1 MKLSI
6 VAVGRLRDGPDVT
19 MTQDWLARAGAAGRS
34 AGLGPARCVEVEPK
48 GAVMGARDR
57 EAEALLGAVPA
68 GALIVLMDERGDNW
82 TSQDLAGRIG
92 RWRDEGVREVCFLIG
107 GADGH
112 GAAARSAAR
121 HTLAFGAQTWPH
133 RLLRA
138 MLAEQLYR
146 AVTILTGSPY
156 HRV

>member
-6 VAVGRLRDGPDVT
+6 VAVGRLRGGPDVDLA
-19 MTQDWLARAGAAGRS
+19 QDWLARADAAGRT
-34 AGLGPARCVEVEPK
+34 AHIGPVRCIEVEPK
-48 GAVMGARDR
+48 VAMGARDR
-57 EAEALLGAVPA
+57 EAEALLAATDA
-68 GALIVLMDERGDNW
+68 GGVIILMDERGENW
-82 TSQDLAGRIG
+82 TSAELARRIG
-92 RWRDEGVREVCFLIG
+92 RWRDDGVREVSFLIG

-112 GAAARSAAR
+112 GTAARAAAR
-121 HTLAFGAQTWPH
+121 HVLAFGAQTWPH

-156 HRV
+156 HRA

>member
-1 MKLSI
+1 MKLI
-6 VAVGRLRDGPDVT
+6 VAAVGRLRDGPETT
-19 MTQDWLARAGAAGRS
+19 MTQDWLARADAAGRS
-34 AGLGPARCVEVEPK
+34 VHLGPVRCLEVEAR
-48 GAVMGARDR
+48 GAPMGARDR
-57 EAEALLGAVPA
+57 EAEALLAALAP
-68 GALIVLMDERGDNW
+68 GALVIAMDERGANW
-82 TSQDLAGRIG
+82 TSAELAARIG
-92 RWRDEGVREVCFLIG
+92 RWRDEGVREAAFLIG

-112 GAAARSAAR
+112 GDAVRAAAR

-156 HRV
+156 HRA